1 MLCYESWP
9 EEQWRYAVNKEEEK
23 NLGSSCQQRQKRKQG
38 RVIHMV
44 IQKGSKSRHTVENR
58 A

>member
-23 NLGSSCQQRQKRKQG
+23 IWGQAANKDRNGSRG
-38 RVIHMV
+38 
-44 IQKGSKSRHTVENR
+44 G
-58 A
+58 